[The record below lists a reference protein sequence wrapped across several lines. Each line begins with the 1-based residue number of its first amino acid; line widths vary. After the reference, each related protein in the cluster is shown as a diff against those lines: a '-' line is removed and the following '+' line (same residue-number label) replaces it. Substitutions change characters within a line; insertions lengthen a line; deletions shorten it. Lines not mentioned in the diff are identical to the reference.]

1 MTPRS
6 AAQFTRLWLDSALL
20 MGEAAAVVSLR
31 TFAMMQGGPKA
42 KREAD
47 RMVTEKVAAGVELA
61 TTLASGR
68 VRTPQ
73 GAARAAVRVAG
84 KRVRANRKRLG

>member
-1 MTPRS
+1 
-6 AAQFTRLWLDSALL
+6 
-20 MGEAAAVVSLR
+20 
-31 TFAMMQGGPKA
+31 
-42 KREAD
+42 
-47 RMVTEKVAAGVELA
+47 MVAEKVAAGVELA

-84 KRVRANRKRLG
+84 NRVRANRKRLG